1 MLTATNITKN
11 YPGAPGVL
19 GGIDLTVPDGQ
30 FLAIMGS
37 SGSGKSTLL
46 HILSG
51 MEPPTGGSVHL
62 DGRELTQLAERD
74 LAALRLRHLGFVFQQ
89 PRMLQALSLRDN
101 VALPGLLAGR
111 VSRSRVAAR
120 ADELMSAMGVARVA
134 SHLPSQVS
142 GGQLQRASICRA
154 LINGARTLMGDEPTG
169 ALNRASAEQV
179 LDLLAGV
186 HRQGHTL
193 VVVTHDP
200 QVAARADRVLALV
213 DGAITTDLDL
223 GTCPSPYSEEVRAER
238 VGEVSALMTALGV

>member
-30 FLAIMGS
+30 FLAIMGP

-179 LDLLAGV
+179 LDGPPEVCGLGLRGGQTEGPGSVTPGRGPGIERCTFFLPSRSGEARNPADLLG
-186 HRQGHTL
+186 
-193 VVVTHDP
+193 
-200 QVAARADRVLALV
+200 
-213 DGAITTDLDL
+213 I
-223 GTCPSPYSEEVRAER
+223 
-238 VGEVSALMTALGV
+238 